1 MAQEISPT
9 NFASL
14 MVSVIKNADR
24 DIEYEMYRIAARSSA
39 EFASEKMLRARR
51 IRQNKYQDTGR
62 FDLLDF
68 ALTQVSVEDGVHAEF
83 GVYKGDSLGFIA
95 NRIDSV
101 VYGFD
106 SFQGLPDD
114 WFFGVGKGAFSLE
127 GQSPHIDTL
136 QRNFRLV
143 VGPFS
148 ESIPT
153 FLKAINKPLAFMH
166 VDCSIYASAKDVLN
180 GMADRI
186 VPGTVAVF
194 DEYFNYPGWQ
204 DHEHKALT
212 EFCAERGRRVS
223 YLAFAPAY
231 HSVAV
236 KFL

>member
-14 MVSVIKNADR
+14 MLSVVKSADR
-24 DIEYEMYRIAARSSA
+24 DIEFEMYRAAARSSA
-39 EFASEKMLRARR
+39 EFALETMLTAKR

-68 ALTQVSVEDGVHAEF
+68 ALSQVTVEDGVHTEF
-83 GVYKGDSLGFIA
+83 GVYKGESLGFIA

-114 WFFGVGKGAFSLE
+114 WFFGVGKGAFSLGGE
-127 GQSPHIDTL
+127 APHVDTL

-143 VGPFS
+143 VGPFTD
-148 ESIPT
+148 SIPI

-166 VDCSIYASAKDVLN
+166 VDCSLYASARDVLN

-186 VPGTVAVF
+186 VPGTIAVF

-204 DHEHKALT
+204 QHEHKALQ
-212 EFCAERGRRVS
+212 EFCATYDRRVS
-223 YLAFAPAY
+223 YLAFAPSY
-231 HSVAV
+231 HSVVV